1 MTTVERRSTAALL
14 ALLVVRLAAMATI
27 PLNEST
33 EARYGEMARKMLE
46 TGNWVLPM
54 HDYGI
59 PFLAKPPLWAWMSAA
74 SMGIF
79 GVNAFAARLP
89 ALLLSIMTLGLVWLL
104 ALKRHGR
111 GASIGAPLVLAASA
125 GFFVAA
131 GTVMTD
137 PALAFSTTL
146 VLASFWLAIRYE
158 QELWGWMFFAG
169 CGVGLLAKGP
179 VALVIS
185 GMPVFFWTLR
195 RNEWE
200 NVWRRLPWIWGSM
213 LTLAIAA
220 PWYALA
226 QIRAPEFLSYFLI
239 GEHVHKFLDPGWK
252 GDRYGYAHAFPH
264 GTIWIFAL
272 LCFLPWS
279 AAVPSL
285 TRKAKSVWKDDDGWM
300 LFLALWSF
308 ASLVFF
314 TVAANIIWPYPL
326 PALPGLALLFAEIM
340 LRLGKRIPIAAVYA
354 TALAGAV
361 ATLGALAMPNRF
373 DLSERDTIAAWRGQA
388 SAPDSRLLFWGYKRI
403 EFSAA
408 FYSSGR
414 ATTTSD
420 DAAAEALL
428 RNETRDYI
436 VSTPGGLER
445 LPLQV
450 REGFEDIGHY
460 ENGRGVRILLR
471 ENAGKTAGP

>member
-1 MTTVERRSTAALL
+1 MTAVERRSTAALL
-14 ALLVVRLAAMATI
+14 TLLVVRLAAMAAI

-79 GVNAFAARLP
+79 GVSAFAARLP

-111 GASIGAPLVLAASA
+111 GASIGTPLVLAASA

-179 VALVIS
+179 VALVIA

-195 RNEWE
+195 RKEWE
-200 NVWRRLPWIWGSM
+200 KLWRRLPWIGGSV
-213 LTLAIAA
+213 LTLAIAT

-226 QIRAPEFLSYFLI
+226 QIRAPDFLAYFLI
-239 GEHVHKFLDPGWK
+239 GEHIHKFLDSGWV
-252 GDRYGYAHAFPH
+252 GDRYGFAHAFPH

-279 AAVPSL
+279 ATVPAL
-285 TRKAKSVWKDDDGWM
+285 TRKVKAVWKDDDGWM

-314 TVAANIIWPYPL
+314 TLAANIIWPYPL
-326 PALPGLALLFAEIM
+326 PALPGLALLFTEIM
-340 LRLGKRIPIAAVYA
+340 LRLDKRIPIAAVYG
-354 TALAGAV
+354 TALAGAA
-361 ATLGALAMPNRF
+361 ATLVALVIPHRF
-373 DLSERDTIAAWRGQA
+373 DHSERDMIAAWRGQA
-388 SAPDSRLLFWGYKRI
+388 QAPDSRLLFWGYTRI

-414 ATTTSD
+414 ASTTSD

-428 RNETRDYI
+428 RNGTRDYI

-471 ENAGKTAGP
+471 ENAGNTAGP